1 MEAVAPQEMQE
12 ERQEQAQAQDDG
24 PVVVPSIVG
33 EGFLP
38 HFFEGL
44 TGDEEMAEKVIAAS
58 SRLEAP
64 LHALALALTKL
75 YKAKGRDSLLRYLNR
90 RGRRPLRSFL
100 VATMAEEMKALPDAE
115 RREGIEEVL
124 PMITPGLSM
133 SQWQRRFV
141 EPACESFET
150 VPRSMT
156 RAAVKAS
163 IVVRHKELPV
173 QDSKVQQL
181 RGAKLLTRNVSLT
194 IISAIAE
201 LVWTRAAPIVLSV
214 HDELFAQCI
223 MLLVLAFMTRYK
235 DEVSIRTAVGAVR
248 DLATEVEHLVD
259 Q

>member
-1 MEAVAPQEMQE
+1 MSVGVNAGVS
-12 ERQEQAQAQDDG
+12 
-24 PVVVPSIVG
+24 SI
-33 EGFLP
+33 
-38 HFFEGL
+38 
-44 TGDEEMAEKVIAAS
+44 KI
-58 SRLEAP
+58 
-64 LHALALALTKL
+64 LALDNNATAFVNL
-75 YKAKGRDSLLRYLNR
+75 GQSSLFPYLHKHKIFI
-90 RGRRPLRSFL
+90 P
-100 VATMAEEMKALPDAE
+100 TC
-115 RREGIEEVL
+115 
-124 PMITPGLSM
+124 LSM

-156 RAAVKAS
+156 RAVVKAS
-163 IVVRHKELPV
+163 IVVRHKKLPV

-223 MLLVLAFMTRYK
+223 MLLLLAFMARYN